1 MKAIL
6 YYSSAAIELNDTRAW
21 EIAHVSAVQN
31 EVFDVTGY
39 LCFYNTY
46 FFQYIEGPDTRV
58 SRIMDRIHSD
68 DRHSVIQ
75 TFEEPELRTR
85 RFPHWRMR
93 YVHWG
98 SLPETSLEKAI
109 AEPIGGRSPRLVEKA
124 RWTTA
129 LQGTLSRISG
139 LHKAGECVES
149 IERTSTI
156 H

>member
-21 EIAHVSAVQN
+21 EIAHVSASQN

-46 FFQYIEGPDTRV
+46 FFQYIEGPDNRV
-58 SRIMDRIHSD
+58 SRIMEKIQSD

-75 TFEEPELRTR
+75 TFEELELRTR

-109 AEPIGGRSPRLVEKA
+109 VYPLGGRALRLSDKA
-124 RWTTA
+124 SWTTA
-129 LQGTLSRISG
+129 LAGTLTRISG

-149 IERTSTI
+149 IERSSTV